1 VKLAFIVDPIER
13 LDPGHDTSVA
23 LMEAAQNQG
32 HEVWI
37 TQAEDLKVIDGKAW
51 SILQPIALQPIPLL
65 DGHWQ
70 VPQPWYSLGDA
81 VQMPLEQMDAVFM
94 RKDPP
99 VSTAYLYA
107 TYLLDFVDSAKT
119 LMVNLPQGLRAANE
133 KMFAL
138 QFTDAIPE
146 TIVTQNKQ
154 TIRAFVEAKGLAVLK
169 PLGGKAGEGILL
181 MEAGDRNLN
190 SLVEIS
196 TFQGQLP
203 VMVQEYLPQA
213 QEGDKRIILLD
224 GEPIGAVNRIPT
236 GKEFRGNMAT
246 GGRVEQSSLT
256 EREQKICA
264 QLAPTLQKNG
274 LIFVGIDVIGGYLT
288 EINVTS
294 PTGIREIDRLDG
306 VRLGDR
312 VMEWL
317 KNANIRGYRQI

>member
-1 VKLAFIVDPIER
+1 MKLAFIVDPIER

-51 SILQPIALQPIPLL
+51 SILNPIALQPIPLL

-70 VPQPWYSLGDA
+70 VPQPWYSLGEA

-107 TYLLDFVDSAKT
+107 TYLLDFVDSART

-138 QFTDAIPE
+138 QFTAAIPE

-181 MEAGDRNLN
+181 MQAGDRNLN

-246 GGRVEQSSLT
+246 GGRVVQSSLT
-256 EREQKICA
+256 ERELQICA

>member
-1 VKLAFIVDPIER
+1 MKLAFIVDPIER

-51 SILQPIALQPIPLL
+51 SILNPIALQPIPLL

-70 VPQPWYSLGDA
+70 VPQPWYSLGEA

-138 QFTDAIPE
+138 QFTAAIPE

-181 MEAGDRNLN
+181 MQAGDRNLN

-246 GGRVEQSSLT
+246 GGRVVQSSLT
-256 EREQKICA
+256 ERELQICA

>member
-1 VKLAFIVDPIER
+1 MKLAFIIDPIER

-23 LMEAAQNQG
+23 LMEAAQAQG
-32 HEVWI
+32 YEVWV
-37 TQAEDLKVIDGKAW
+37 TPLEGLQVVAGKAW
-51 SILQPIALQPIPLL
+51 AFLQPVTLQPVALV
-65 DGHWQ
+65 DGIWRA
-70 VPQPWYSLGDA
+70 PQPWFSLGEKTL
-81 VQMPLEQMDAVFM
+81 MPLEHMDAVFM

-107 TYLLDFVDSAKT
+107 TYLLDYVDPTTT
-119 LMVNLPQGLRAANE
+119 LVVNHPQGLRDANE

-138 QFTDAIPE
+138 QFREAVPE
-146 TIVTQNKQ
+146 TIVTLDKQ
-154 TIRAFVEAKGLAVLK
+154 TIRTFVETKGMAVLK

-181 MEAGDRNLN
+181 LQAGDRNLN

-196 TFQGQLP
+196 TEQGKIP

-213 QEGDKRIILLD
+213 QDGDKRIILLD
-224 GEPIGAVNRIPT
+224 GEPIGAVNRVPA
-236 GKEFRGNMAT
+236 GQEFRGNMAT
-246 GGRVEQSSLT
+246 GGRVVQSVLT
-256 EREQKICA
+256 ERDQLICA
-264 QLAPTLQKNG
+264 QLAPTLRANG

-312 VMEWL
+312 VMGWL
-317 KNANIRGYRQI
+317 ANKKRGYVQV